1 MIFFLSALGLPISV
15 KAKLSGR
22 SRSSFYYKPKKP
34 EKDRVLKDRI
44 TSVLNANPYYGHRR
58 VGKAL
63 GVNHKRAYRVMRR
76 FGIQSKSKRGRRRK
90 NQYSAGKTTLP
101 NLIKDMPI
109 VVPNHVWAGDFTHF
123 QFQRRTYYLATVMD
137 ACTREVIGWHI
148 ATNHSVELVAEA
160 LRMAIGKRCKAA
172 LIFHSDHGSEYI
184 SETYVS
190 TLKRFGITPSN
201 SQKGKPWQNGIQ
213 ESFYHRFKQELGDLR
228 RFSRIDKL
236 IEALGH
242 QFRYY
247 NTTRIHSTLKMP
259 PRAFYEQKMK
269 EVEAQKT
276 AN

>member
-1 MIFFLSALGLPISV
+1 MMLFLSAQGLPTSV
-15 KAKLSGR
+15 KARLSGR

-34 EKDRVLKDRI
+34 EKDRVLKDHIVRI
-44 TSVLNANPYYGHRR
+44 LDANPYYGHRR
-58 VGKAL
+58 IGRAL
-63 GVNHKRAYRVMRR
+63 GVNHKRTYRVMRR
-76 FGIQSKSKRGRRRK
+76 FDIRSKSRCGRRRK
-90 NQYSAGKTTLP
+90 NQYSASKSSLP
-101 NLIKDMPI
+101 NLLKEMKIERPDQ
-109 VVPNHVWAGDFTHF
+109 VWVGDFTHF
-123 QFQRRTYYLATVMD
+123 TWERRTYYLATVMD

-190 TLKRFGITPSN
+190 TLKQFGITPSN

-213 ESFYHRFKQELGDLR
+213 ESFYHRFKQELGDLH
-228 RFSRIDKL
+228 RFTGIDKL
-236 IEALGH
+236 IEAISH

-247 NTTRIHSTLKMP
+247 NTVRIHSTLKMP
-259 PRAFYEQKMK
+259 PRAFYERKMK
-269 EVEAQKT
+269 EIKERET